1 MSAVDHRRRL
11 HRIPELDNQLP
22 ETIQYVRSVLEP
34 LGCKVFSPVTGSV
47 CAWFDAGRGDTV
59 AFRADMDALPVPEET
74 GLPYASE
81 HPGCMHACGHDGR
94 RRACT
99 IPRMRKKCKWKDAQI
114 LERLRAGS
122 LKTSIKCSY
131 MPKKRENKSKKE
143 QKDTKNFRDAPGDLF
158 DWRRWDFRSHHFTGG
173 WGMWYNKI

>member
-34 LGCKVFSPVTGSV
+34 LGCKVFSPATGSV

-81 HPGCMHACGHDGR
+81 HPGCMHACGHDGHM
-94 RRACT
+94 A
-99 IPRMRKKCKWKDAQI
+99 MM
-114 LERLRAGS
+114 LS
-122 LKTSIKCSY
+122 LAEWT
-131 MPKKRENKSKKE
+131 
-143 QKDTKNFRDAPGDLF
+143 
-158 DWRRWDFRSHHFTGG
+158 
-173 WGMWYNKI
+173 